1 MAAPTGTLY
10 GVGAKHARVYD
21 LDANGVPDATSATVP
36 YEGVQIPGLK
46 AFEMTIPDARRIAH
60 VGDDAVQAQDIL
72 PRTEVSSGVIRFAG
86 DNHAAYA
93 TFTGTKVAAIGDAS
107 VIGYATDL
115 QGYEPAIALLVYQQ
129 AKSGT
134 TRVWRN
140 YLVPNCQA
148 IFNPNSMNENPAEFE
163 ASLIPSAATSHIWGL
178 ALADGVEGY
187 TRAEIMESVT
197 TDVPHIAA
205 WLANNSA
212 TEFPFHASRQS
223 TKVHVVCTITTAG
236 VVTDVTGAGVTTLG
250 TDKITITGP
259 LAAGVKVVAFYSY
272 AAAA

>member
-10 GVGAKHARVYD
+10 SVGAKHARVYA
-21 LDANGVPDATSATVP
+21 LNANGVPAASSHTTA

-46 AFEMTIPDARRIAH
+46 AFDMTIPDARRIAH

-93 TFTGTKVAAIGDAS
+93 TFTGTKVASIGDAS
-107 VIGYATDL
+107 VIGYATNL

-140 YLVPNCQA
+140 YFLPNAQA

-163 ASLIPSAATSHIWGL
+163 ASLIPSAATKHVWGK
-178 ALADGVEGY
+178 AFVDGTEGY
-187 TRAEIMESVT
+187 TQAEIVETVT
-197 TDVPHIAA
+197 TDIPHVAA
-205 WLANNSA
+205 WIGNGVVTDFSFNAA
-212 TEFPFHASRQS
+212 RQS
-223 TKVHVVCTITTAG
+223 TKVHSACTITSDGT
-236 VVTDVTGAGVTTLG
+236 VTDVTAGVG
-250 TDKITITGP
+250 AAADKIACAGP
-259 LAAGVKVVAFYSY
+259 IASTTVLVCFYSY

>member
-10 GVGAKHARVYD
+10 AVGAKHARVYA
-21 LDANGVPDATSATVP
+21 LNANGVPAATAHNVP

-93 TFTGTKVAAIGDAS
+93 VFTGTKVAEIGDAS
-107 VIGYATDL
+107 VIGYATNL

-140 YLVPNCQA
+140 YLVPNAQA
-148 IFNPNSMNENPAEFE
+148 IFNPSSMNENPAEYA
-163 ASLIPSAATSHIWGL
+163 ASLIPSAANAHVWGK
-178 ALADGVEGY
+178 AFTDGTEGY
-187 TRAEIMESVT
+187 TQAEIVETTT
-197 TDVPHIAA
+197 TDIPHIAA
-205 WLANNSA
+205 WKGNGAALD
-212 TEFPFHASRQS
+212 FPFHASRQS
-223 TKVHVVCTITTAG
+223 TKVHAACTIAADGT
-236 VVTDVTGAGVTTLG
+236 VTDVTAGVGSDASKIAVAGPVANTT
-250 TDKITITGP
+250 I
-259 LAAGVKVVAFYSY
+259 VVCFYSY
-272 AAAA
+272 AAAV